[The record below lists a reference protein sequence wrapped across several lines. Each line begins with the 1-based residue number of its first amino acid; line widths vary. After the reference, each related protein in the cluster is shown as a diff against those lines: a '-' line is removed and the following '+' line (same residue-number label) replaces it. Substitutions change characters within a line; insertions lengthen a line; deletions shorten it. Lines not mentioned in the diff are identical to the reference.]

1 VLKTWQAG
9 VATTTVALLSSAL
22 VVLDLTEGAFRR
34 WWSARAFTTDAI
46 AGILVVLI
54 TVLIVNQAL
63 GIRRQR
69 ERFRATAAQA
79 SMVLSQAIRA
89 TRAVLACATSGDRTA
104 TSDELRTYMIMLMIA
119 APILIES
126 KTPRAFLED
135 AQTLGGMFVHVQ
147 HSESESAFKSVP
159 SDAQL
164 EEALRQ
170 LKITAAPLLAPLT
183 AEERTAAGTEET
195 SRPYRASMSHRGC
208 QTRQPSTA
216 HSGDYLSETGSVGD
230 WSPPDDD
237 AAAGH

>member
-1 VLKTWQAG
+1 VLKVWQAE
-9 VATTTVALLSSAL
+9 VATIAVALLSSAL
-22 VVLDLTEGAFRR
+22 IVLDLSDGAFRR

-63 GIRRQR
+63 GIPRER

-79 SMVLSQAIRA
+79 SMVLGQAIRTA
-89 TRAVLACATSGDRTA
+89 RAVLACTISGDRTA
-104 TSDELRTYMIMLMIA
+104 ASDELWTYMIMLMIA

-126 KTPRAFLED
+126 KTPRAYLED
-135 AQTLGGMFVHVQ
+135 AQTLAGMLVHVQ
-147 HSESESAFKSVP
+147 HSESQSSFKTVP

-195 SRPYRASMSHRGC
+195 S
-208 QTRQPSTA
+208 
-216 HSGDYLSETGSVGD
+216 
-230 WSPPDDD
+230 PP
-237 AAAGH
+237 

>member
-1 VLKTWQAG
+1 MLKSWQAG
-9 VATTTVALLSSAL
+9 IATIAVALVSSAL
-22 VVLDLTEGAFRR
+22 IGLDLSDVAFRR

-63 GIRRQR
+63 GIRRER
-69 ERFRATAAQA
+69 ERSRATAAQA

-104 TSDELRTYMIMLMIA
+104 TTDELRTYMIMLMIA

-147 HSESESAFKSVP
+147 HRSRRAPSKSVP

-170 LKITAAPLLAPLT
+170 LKMTAAPLLAPLT

-237 AAAGH
+237 AAAGQ